1 MRGGSM
7 ADVSRHSTNW
17 ISRVGT
23 SAAAFAAPFVL
34 VCLALAVLGY
44 GLSVPRAWAQ
54 ASTEQPAYVTKA
66 QHAILLDATSGAI
79 LFQHRADDLAPPASM
94 SKLMTLAVVFKAL
107 KDGKIKGTD
116 EVVMSVNAW
125 RKGGAPSGT
134 SAMMVPVN
142 TKATVDDLI
151 KGIAIQ
157 SGNDA
162 CIALAESLAGSE
174 ANFAKL
180 MTQEARR
187 IGLTRSSF
195 ANATGLHNDNHLM
208 TARELATLARFLMT
222 EYPDYYGVFS
232 QKEFLYRKHKFYNR
246 NPLLFLGIGADGLK
260 TGQTKEAG
268 FGLVGSALQNG
279 RRLIV
284 VVAGLEN
291 AADRKMEAQ
300 KLLDWGFKSISQVKI
315 FDAGE
320 IVGQARVW
328 GGERMYVPLAGDGD
342 ITMSLP
348 KYPANQRL
356 SAEIVYRAP
365 LKPPVKKGDHVATL
379 RIQSTSS
386 ASAEI
391 PLYAQEDVEPSG
403 LAWRGIDSLVIMAL
417 RRLTL

>member
-1 MRGGSM
+1 M
-7 ADVSRHSTNW
+7 N
-17 ISRVGT
+17 GT
-23 SAAAFAAPFVL
+23 LRAGTRAAAFAALMAFLAPVL
-34 VCLALAVLGY
+34 LVVTQSLFMLPA
-44 GLSVPRAWAQ
+44 RAQ
-54 ASTEQPAYVTKA
+54 GSTEQAAYVTKA
-66 QHAILLDATSGAI
+66 QRAILIDASTGAV
-79 LFQHRADDLAPPASM
+79 LFQQRADELAPPASM

-107 KDGKIKGTD
+107 KDGKIQSTD

-142 TKATVDDLI
+142 TKATIDELI
-151 KGIAIQ
+151 KGIAVQ

-162 CIALAESLAGSE
+162 CIAIAESMAGNE

-208 TARELATLARFLMT
+208 TARELAHLARFLMT
-222 EYPDYYGVFS
+222 EYPDYYGVFG

-260 TGQTKEAG
+260 TGQTKQAG
-268 FGLVGSALQNG
+268 FGLVGSAVQNG

-291 AADRKMEAQ
+291 AADRKTEAQ
-300 KLLDWGFKSISQVKI
+300 KMLDWGFKSISQIKI

-320 IVGQARVW
+320 VVGQARVW
-328 GGERMYVPLAGDGD
+328 GGNRMYVPLSGEGD

-365 LKPPVKKGDHVATL
+365 LKPPIKKGDHVATL

-391 PLYAQEDVEPSG
+391 PLYAQEDVAPSG
-403 LAWRGIDSLVIMAL
+403 IAWRGIDSLLIMAL

>member
-1 MRGGSM
+1 M
-7 ADVSRHSTNW
+7 N
-17 ISRVGT
+17 GT
-23 SAAAFAAPFVL
+23 LRAGTRAAAVAALMAFVAL
-34 VCLALAVLGY
+34 VLLDLTQSPVMSPA
-44 GLSVPRAWAQ
+44 RAQ
-54 ASTEQPAYVTKA
+54 GSTEQPAYVTKA
-66 QHAILLDATSGAI
+66 QRAILIDAGNGAV
-79 LFQHRADDLAPPASM
+79 LFQQRADELAPPASM

-107 KDGKIKGTD
+107 KDGKIQGTD

-142 TKATVDDLI
+142 TKATIDELI

-162 CIALAESLAGSE
+162 CIAIAESMAGNE

-208 TARELATLARFLMT
+208 TARELAHLARFLMT
-222 EYPDYYGVFS
+222 EYPDYYGVFG
-232 QKEFLYRKHKFYNR
+232 QKEFLSRKHKFYNR

-260 TGQTKEAG
+260 TGQTKQAG
-268 FGLVGSALQNG
+268 FGLVGSAVQNG

-291 AADRKMEAQ
+291 AADRKTEAQ
-300 KLLDWGFKSISQVKI
+300 KMLDWGFKSISQIKI

-320 IVGQARVW
+320 VVGQARVW
-328 GGERMYVPLAGDGD
+328 GGNRMYVPLSGEGD

-365 LKPPVKKGDHVATL
+365 LKPPIKKGDHVATL

-391 PLYAQEDVEPSG
+391 PLYAQEDVAPSG
-403 LAWRGIDSLVIMAL
+403 IAWRGIDSLLIMAL

>member
-1 MRGGSM
+1 M
-7 ADVSRHSTNW
+7 NW
-17 ISRVGT
+17 ILRVRT
-23 SAAAFAAPFVL
+23 RAAGFAADLAFVA
-34 VCLALAVLGY
+34 VTLAVLFQV
-44 GLSVPRAWAQ
+44 LSGPRVWAQ
-54 ASTEQPAYVTKA
+54 GSTEQPAYVTKA
-66 QHAILLDATSGAI
+66 QRAILIDAENGAI

-107 KDGKIKGTD
+107 KDGKIKLTD

-142 TKATVDDLI
+142 TKATVDELI
-151 KGIAIQ
+151 QGIAIQ

-162 CIALAESLAGSE
+162 CIAIAESMAGNE

-208 TARELATLARFLMT
+208 TARELAQLARFLMT
-222 EYPDYYGVFS
+222 EYPDYYRVFS

-268 FGLVGSALQNG
+268 FGLVGSAVQNG
-279 RRLIV
+279 KRLIV
-284 VVAGLEN
+284 VVAGLAN
-291 AADRKMEAQ
+291 AADRKTEAQ
-300 KLLDWGFKSISQVKI
+300 KMLDWGFKSISQIKI
-315 FDAGE
+315 FEAGE

-328 GGERMYVPLAGDGD
+328 GGDRMYVPLAGEGD

-365 LKPPVKKGDHVATL
+365 LKPPIKKGDHVATL

-386 ASAEI
+386 AAAEV
-391 PLYAQEDVEPSG
+391 PLYAQEDVAPAG

>member
-1 MRGGSM
+1 M
-7 ADVSRHSTNW
+7 AHVSRHSRNW
-17 ISRVGT
+17 ILRVAT
-23 SAAAFAAPFVL
+23 RAAAFAAPFAF
-34 VCLALAVLGY
+34 VCLAFAVLTPVLGI
-44 GLSVPRAWAQ
+44 SRAWAQ
-54 ASTEQPAYVTKA
+54 GSTEQPAYVTKA
-66 QHAILLDATSGAI
+66 QRAILIDAASGAI
-79 LFQHRADDLAPPASM
+79 LFQQRADDLAPPASM

-142 TKATVDDLI
+142 TKATVDELI

-162 CIALAESLAGSE
+162 CIAMAESMAGNE

-208 TARELATLARFLMT
+208 TARELAQLARFLMT

-268 FGLVGSALQNG
+268 FGLVGSAVQNG

-284 VVAGLEN
+284 VVAGLAN
-291 AADRKMEAQ
+291 AADRKTEAQ
-300 KLLDWGFKSISQVKI
+300 KMLDWGFKSISQIKI

-386 ASAEI
+386 AAAEI
-391 PLYAQEDVEPSG
+391 PLYAQEDVGPSG

>member
-1 MRGGSM
+1 M
-7 ADVSRHSTNW
+7 NW
-17 ISRVGT
+17 ILRVRT
-23 SAAAFAAPFVL
+23 RAAGFAASLAFVA
-34 VCLALAVLGY
+34 VTAAVLLQA
-44 GLSVPRAWAQ
+44 LSVQRAWAQ
-54 ASTEQPAYVTKA
+54 GSTEQPAYVTKA
-66 QHAILLDATSGAI
+66 QRAILIDAGNGAI

-107 KDGKIKGTD
+107 KDGKIKLTD

-142 TKATVDDLI
+142 TKATVDELI
-151 KGIAIQ
+151 QGIAIQ

-162 CIALAESLAGSE
+162 CIAIAESMAGNE

-208 TARELATLARFLMT
+208 TARELAQLARFLMT
-222 EYPDYYGVFS
+222 EYPDYYRVFS

-268 FGLVGSALQNG
+268 FGLVGSAVQNG
-279 RRLIV
+279 KRLIV
-284 VVAGLEN
+284 VVAGLAN
-291 AADRKMEAQ
+291 AADRKTEAQ
-300 KLLDWGFKSISQVKI
+300 KMLDWGFKSISQIKI
-315 FDAGE
+315 FEAGE

-328 GGERMYVPLAGDGD
+328 GGERMYVPLAGEGD

-365 LKPPVKKGDHVATL
+365 LKPPIKKGDPVATL

-386 ASAEI
+386 AAAEI
-391 PLYAQEDVEPSG
+391 PLYAQEDVAEAG

>member
-1 MRGGSM
+1 M
-7 ADVSRHSTNW
+7 N
-17 ISRVGT
+17 GT
-23 SAAAFAAPFVL
+23 VQVIRRARAAAAALLAL
-34 VCLALAVLGY
+34 VALAVAGVN
-44 GLSVPRAWAQ
+44 VPQALAQ
-54 ASTEQPAYVTKA
+54 GSTEQPAYVTKA
-66 QHAILLDATSGAI
+66 QRAILIDAESGAV

-107 KDGKIKGTD
+107 KDGKIKGSD
-116 EVVMSVNAW
+116 EIVMSVNAW

-142 TKATVDDLI
+142 TKATVDELI

-162 CIALAESLAGSE
+162 CIAIAESMAGNE

-187 IGLTRSSF
+187 IGLNRSSF

-208 TARELATLARFLMT
+208 TARELAMLARFLMT

-268 FGLVGSALQNG
+268 FGLVGSAVQNG

-284 VVAGLEN
+284 VVAGLAN
-291 AADRKMEAQ
+291 AADRKTEAQ
-300 KLLDWGFKSISQVKI
+300 KMLDWGFKSISQIKI

-328 GGERMYVPLAGDGD
+328 GGERMYVPLAGNGD

-365 LKPPVKKGDHVATL
+365 LKPPVKKGDPVATL

-391 PLYAQEDVEPSG
+391 PLYAQEDVAPAG